1 MARLN
6 NLVDSDDEFPE
17 LSVILAKGLVI
28 DRKDEPQ
35 SDGWS
40 NDTKLAQPF
49 DSKIEPRPK
58 LLPAGRKVNTKV
70 NRPLK
75 IAHVD
80 SLLLPLQNQA
90 ALSPGKTVVSR
101 NEIRPGP
108 RKPVRRLE
116 SQDLFVYV
124 PSDSSDLEDVA
135 SDHMSDF
142 IVPDSDSDSEEDHED
157 SARQDPLWSKH
168 QDKRNET
175 IHSPSGSSSQQH
187 WKANYLGRSQRSSLE
202 EAAVAIEPAPQK
214 ESLPMMKI
222 NAVAASGTFEDS
234 FGDPNSRLKLC
245 GSPPR
250 LRFPSRSP
258 PVNGAVTPPG
268 IASKSKLR
276 SPTKRPH
283 IPPSPYRPSIDAF
296 WRQEVI
302 NDWNDLHSPKKTP
315 KSSYARKFYSLE
327 EDDEDYL
334 SPCETGRMS
343 PSKSPTKGD
352 KQTAERRKAFNE
364 KKYGLAGCF
373 LKELDQ
379 TITNGQ
385 IAQLAESTGGIR
397 LVWSKKLQSTA
408 GRANWK
414 REAIRA
420 KETDGTVST
429 TTYRHHASIELA
441 EKVIDDEDRLVNT
454 IAHEYCHLLN
464 FMISNIKDKPHG
476 KEFKSWARKC
486 STAFAHRGVN
496 VTTKHTYEISYKYIW
511 ACSHCGIEY
520 KRHSKSIDPRR
531 HSCGKCKEKLI
542 QVKPVPRAEGKGMSE
557 YQTFVKKHF
566 AQRRKE
572 RPDMSMGEV
581 MALLGK
587 EFREIKAQKNEVIAV
602 EEELLKNKGQRPEE
616 QQGFETLVKKLDSL
630 DLGTG

>member
-6 NLVDSDDEFPE
+6 NLVDSEDEFPE
-17 LSVILAKGLVI
+17 LSAILAKGLVI
-28 DRKDEPQ
+28 DQKHEPQ
-35 SDGWS
+35 SDGLS
-40 NDTKLAQPF
+40 NDTRLTKPF
-49 DSKIEPRPK
+49 VSKIEPRPK
-58 LLPAGRKVNTKV
+58 LLPTDRRENTKA

-75 IAHVD
+75 VAHVN
-80 SLLLPLQNQA
+80 SLLLSFQSQA
-90 ALSPGKTVVSR
+90 PLSPRKGVISR
-101 NEIRPGP
+101 NETRPGP
-108 RKPVRRLE
+108 RNQAGRLE
-116 SQDLFVYV
+116 SQDYFVSV
-124 PSDSSDLEDVA
+124 SKDSSDLDDVA

-142 IVPDSDSDSEEDHED
+142 IVPDSDSDSDEEYED
-157 SARQDPLWSKH
+157 TGRQDPLWSKY
-168 QDKRNET
+168 QDERNEST
-175 IHSPSGSSSQQH
+175 HSPSKPSSQH
-187 WKANYLGRSQRSSLE
+187 HGKANYLGRSQRSSLK
-202 EAAVAIEPAPQK
+202 EAAVAIEPAQQR
-214 ESLPMMKI
+214 ESLPTTKI
-222 NAVAASGTFEDS
+222 DAVAASGTFEDR
-234 FGDPNSRLKLC
+234 FGDPNSRLKF
-245 GSPPR
+245 SPPR
-250 LRFPSRSP
+250 LRSPSKSP
-258 PVNGAVTPPG
+258 PVNGAVTSAA
-268 IASKSKLR
+268 IASKPKLR
-276 SPTKRPH
+276 SPTKRPR
-283 IPPSPYRPSIDAF
+283 IPPSPHRPSIDAF

-302 NDWNDLHSPKKTP
+302 NDWNDLHSPKKMP
-315 KSSYARKFYSLE
+315 ISSYARNLYSLVD
-327 EDDEDYL
+327 DDENYL
-334 SPCETGRMS
+334 SPCETGRLS
-343 PSKSPTKGD
+343 PSKSHTKGD
-352 KQTAERRKAFNE
+352 KQTAERRNKAFNE
-364 KKYGLAGCF
+364 KKYGLAACF

-385 IAQLAESTGGIR
+385 IGQLAESTGGVR

-420 KETDGTVST
+420 KDTDGTVST

-464 FMISNIKDKPHG
+464 FMISNIKENPHG

-511 ACSHCGIEY
+511 ACSRCGIEY

-557 YQTFVKKHF
+557 YQKFVKKNF
-566 AQRRKE
+566 AQRKKE
-572 RPDMSMGEV
+572 RPGMSMGEV

-587 EFREIKAQKNEVIAV
+587 EFREIKVQKNEIVAV
-602 EEELLKNKGQRPEE
+602 EEELPENKSQRPEE
-616 QQGFETLVKKLDSL
+616 QQRFDCLSKKLDFL